1 MGENVQYDIAASQA
15 DTNGAPAVPASP
27 PVSLKERL
35 EKLIE
40 SSQQL
45 IKRMDENDIP
55 DPTFAA
61 ECQEDFSKLP
71 PETVTE
77 RFALL
82 DLLNDLTFLVHG
94 ASQSITDVAQNA
106 MADSATL
113 NILNYFNFWDAVPLD
128 GDASFA
134 EIAKAV
140 RLPQEAVEAILPY
153 AFCNR
158 IFEPVTIGDPNSRI
172 RHTSRSAAMI
182 KDPTLRII
190 VNLTIDGLGGPLSIL
205 NRALEKN
212 FLGKD
217 KLTNEISETPFG
229 MLYKGGPLGQ
239 FKDYYDWLDR
249 DGEGERKGWR
259 QRDMV
264 ESLRLAKEK
273 MGAESA
279 LLEALDWAGAGKATV
294 VDLGGSGGH
303 DDVPLAEKF
312 PDLKIIVQDLP
323 SCQAKFDDGYISDEL
338 KKRVSFLAHDFFTPQ
353 PIQADI
359 YLFKWVFYDWSNKD
373 IVKIIQALVPAL
385 RPGARVLVL
394 DLMVDVGPEA
404 AAVMPRSLLKYS
416 NVISLKTL
424 SLFGHTKQAAKKMT
438 DLFKAADERFE
449 IIRDEVAGTFMTFEA
464 VWRG

>member
-1 MGENVQYDIAASQA
+1 
-15 DTNGAPAVPASP
+15 
-27 PVSLKERL
+27 
-35 EKLIE
+35 
-40 SSQQL
+40 
-45 IKRMDENDIP
+45 
-55 DPTFAA
+55 
-61 ECQEDFSKLP
+61 
-71 PETVTE
+71 
-77 RFALL
+77 
-82 DLLNDLTFLVHG
+82 
-94 ASQSITDVAQNA
+94 
-106 MADSATL
+106 MA
-113 NILNYFNFWDAVPLD
+113 
-128 GDASFA
+128 
-134 EIAKAV
+134 
-140 RLPQEAVEAILPY
+140 
-153 AFCNR
+153 
-158 IFEPVTIGDPNSRI
+158 
-172 RHTSRSAAMI
+172 
-182 KDPTLRII
+182 
-190 VNLTIDGLGGPLSIL
+190 IDGLAGPLSIL

-212 FLGKD
+212 FLGKE

-229 MLYKGGPLGQ
+229 MLYNKGGPLGEY
-239 FKDYYDWLDR
+239 KDYYDWLDR

-294 VDLGGSGGH
+294 VDVSCSALTCAIKRLMFDQLGGSGGH

-323 SCQAKFDDGYISDEL
+323 SCQPKFDDGYISDEL

-353 PIQADI
+353 PVQADI

-373 IVKIIQALVPAL
+373 IVKIIKALVPAL

-394 DLMVDVGPEA
+394 DLMVAVGPEA

-438 DLFKAADERFE
+438 DLFRAADDRFE
-449 IIRDEVAGTFMTFEA
+449 IVRDEVAGTFMTFEA